1 MAKIRFLYLKSNG
14 QIFGPL
20 AASRILDMYKS
31 GRLKAQDMISQDKVS
46 WQSALEFF
54 EPQKAVAIKLQEE
67 KIETKPVLVAVDSNQ
82 QEYVTRRYSPARAAG
97 IFGMMF
103 AVAALFMVI
112 LCFVFEPA
120 DVEVSENGGEESAE
134 VVEDVENVLY
144 EDEEGAEPETAAAP
158 STDGSLQKI
167 IQRSKHA
174 VGVIIARITEQNGA
188 LRGVPLG
195 TAWASS
201 ERSFVTNAHVVFG
214 VRDVYKNLRKNPN
227 VKKFDI
233 IIALNESQEICLV
246 EGVKI
251 HPEYPQFS
259 DSSDFAVLFVRDKV
273 KYFLECA
280 SKDELYDLQ
289 QGDEI
294 FYLGFPME
302 GLKNGNLNMNS
313 PTATMQ
319 DGRISSISDTT
330 FGSGNAENNIL
341 IRHNLPTVGG
351 ASGSPIFS
359 ASGKVIA
366 ILKGGNMD
374 LKFDEN
380 GRYLGR
386 EPSAAQINF
395 AIRIDRLEACHQINF
410 MPVDDFLEQ

>member
-1 MAKIRFLYLKSNG
+1 
-14 QIFGPL
+14 
-20 AASRILDMYKS
+20 
-31 GRLKAQDMISQDKVS
+31 
-46 WQSALEFF
+46 
-54 EPQKAVAIKLQEE
+54 
-67 KIETKPVLVAVDSNQ
+67 
-82 QEYVTRRYSPARAAG
+82 
-97 IFGMMF
+97 
-103 AVAALFMVI
+103 
-112 LCFVFEPA
+112 
-120 DVEVSENGGEESAE
+120 
-134 VVEDVENVLY
+134 
-144 EDEEGAEPETAAAP
+144 
-158 STDGSLQKI
+158 
-167 IQRSKHA
+167 
-174 VGVIIARITEQNGA
+174 
-188 LRGVPLG
+188 
-195 TAWASS
+195 
-201 ERSFVTNAHVVFG
+201 VVFG

-395 AIRIDRLEACHQINF
+395 AIRIDRLGACHQINF
-410 MPVDDFLEQ
+410 MHVMDFLEQ